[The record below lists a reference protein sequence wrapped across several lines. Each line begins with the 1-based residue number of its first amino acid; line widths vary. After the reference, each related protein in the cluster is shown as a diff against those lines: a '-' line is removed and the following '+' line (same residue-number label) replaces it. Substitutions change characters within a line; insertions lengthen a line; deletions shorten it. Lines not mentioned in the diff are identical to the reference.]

1 MGNQQGK
8 PGKDN
13 DSGPKTETDKLAEHI
28 NMIAGKLITEQ
39 GFGDMKNLLDAK
51 KCNDLVILTA
61 DVLEKHFTSKEVEYL
76 DHRIKEGS
84 VDTNPD
90 SAIKTDNI
98 TFVEKKNIPDL
109 DLVARDRGNRNLNT
123 KKRRICIGLAK
134 FYIKV
139 AHVFAAIKSTINE
152 EYLSREALEEERPIS
167 SSSQD
172 YNIRNE
178 AMTDYINR
186 NRLRESNDYERE
198 RQRRME
204 RENPEKIDMKQYL
217 LSTPKGGGIS
227 SNRLSL
233 CGRRLISLLREK
245 PGQNGTE
252 LHPDFCNSENANRI
266 TDLSDELGIKELEIL
281 YKNLY
286 EYDETTGDWRK
297 QFKGM
302 DEGNKKL
309 FQEDLLKFYN
319 QFTSDYVNPDATKE
333 SKLPDGISKFND
345 IKVPNYSKTVRCD
358 QKSGQPGLNSSFL
371 YMVGDELVVNPTLK
385 EYVEHVKKMED
396 KVQAKHKELIEII
409 KELFKN
415 LIDTTVEP
423 PTEIIVINPDLDYPK
438 LQEIV
443 VKTRN
448 LIVNMY
454 LECDEDYKKGLQ
466 IYSKMIA
473 EKFVEDAAKTTERL
487 TEEREKILSEEGEES
502 FYDKNEN
509 DSLNAYEQRKERMD
523 RYSSRMDVNIDED
536 SRKDREESP
545 TYIKNIEENK
555 RRAINEIE
563 KQAELAKVIKQFENK
578 DRDRETTGVDY
589 RRQQGGRRKTKY
601 RKRKQK
607 RTNKKTLK
615 ATKSYKKNKNYKIL
629 SK

>member
-1 MGNQQGK
+1 
-8 PGKDN
+8 
-13 DSGPKTETDKLAEHI
+13 
-28 NMIAGKLITEQ
+28 
-39 GFGDMKNLLDAK
+39 
-51 KCNDLVILTA
+51 
-61 DVLEKHFTSKEVEYL
+61 
-76 DHRIKEGS
+76 
-84 VDTNPD
+84 
-90 SAIKTDNI
+90 
-98 TFVEKKNIPDL
+98 
-109 DLVARDRGNRNLNT
+109 
-123 KKRRICIGLAK
+123 
-134 FYIKV
+134 
-139 AHVFAAIKSTINE
+139 
-152 EYLSREALEEERPIS
+152 
-167 SSSQD
+167 
-172 YNIRNE
+172 
-178 AMTDYINR
+178 
-186 NRLRESNDYERE
+186 
-198 RQRRME
+198 
-204 RENPEKIDMKQYL
+204 
-217 LSTPKGGGIS
+217 
-227 SNRLSL
+227 
-233 CGRRLISLLREK
+233 
-245 PGQNGTE
+245 
-252 LHPDFCNSENANRI
+252 
-266 TDLSDELGIKELEIL
+266 
-281 YKNLY
+281 
-286 EYDETTGDWRK
+286 
-297 QFKGM
+297 
-302 DEGNKKL
+302 
-309 FQEDLLKFYN
+309 
-319 QFTSDYVNPDATKE
+319 
-333 SKLPDGISKFND
+333 
-345 IKVPNYSKTVRCD
+345 
-358 QKSGQPGLNSSFL
+358 
-371 YMVGDELVVNPTLK
+371 
-385 EYVEHVKKMED
+385 MED

-438 LQEIV
+438 LQDIV

-523 RYSSRMDVNIDED
+523 RYSSRMDVNIDEG

-578 DRDRETTGVDY
+578 DSTTTGVDY